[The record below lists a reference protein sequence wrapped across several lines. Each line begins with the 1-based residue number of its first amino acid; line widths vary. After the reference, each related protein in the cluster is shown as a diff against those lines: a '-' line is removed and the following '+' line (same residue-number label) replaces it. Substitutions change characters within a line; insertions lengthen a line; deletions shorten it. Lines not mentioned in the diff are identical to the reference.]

1 MNGNE
6 NSKKSA
12 RRRDEAAA
20 RRGQARRSPVQFE
33 SLEGRQMM
41 SATPLAGGYGPHQP
55 LSVSGAGSCIHIFLE
70 D

>member
-12 RRRDEAAA
+12 RRDEAAA
-20 RRGQARRSPVQFE
+20 RRGQGRSPVQFE

-41 SATPLAGGYGPHQP
+41 SATPLSGGFHPPQP